1 MVSPVCHN
9 GFCGECF
16 LHFLIDVQDGPV
28 LVDGVL
34 QVRQVW
40 EVGYY
45 VGDSLLFVLI
55 LGGVF
60 EEFFTRFGSGPVDL
74 AGDIRVCVSSLLQ
87 FGGEFFAG
95 CFEFFMVGADSP
107 DP

>member
-1 MVSPVCHN
+1 M
-9 GFCGECF
+9 
-16 LHFLIDVQDGPV
+16 IDVKDGPV

-34 QVRQVW
+34 QVGQVW

-74 AGDIRVCVSSLLQ
+74 AGDFRICVSSLLQ

>member
-1 MVSPVCHN
+1 M
-9 GFCGECF
+9 
-16 LHFLIDVQDGPV
+16 IDVKDGPV

-34 QVRQVW
+34 QVGQVW

-45 VGDSLLFVLI
+45 VGDPLLFVVI

-60 EEFFTRFGSGPVDL
+60 KEFFAWFGSGPVDL
-74 AGDIRVCVSSLLQ
+74 AGDFRICVSSLLQ
-87 FGGEFFAG
+87 LGCEFIAG
-95 CFEFFMVGADSP
+95 CFEFLLVGADSP